1 MHQSETLKERLD
13 GDWTVDQITGFE
25 MVSELVDF
33 TINEPKLSVF
43 KLDGNLERNNEI
55 ISAHFAIERY
65 ITKTTDKFTD
75 FCKL

>member
-33 TINEPKLSVF
+33 TINVPKLSVF

-55 ISAHFAIERY
+55 INGHFAIEH
-65 ITKTTDKFTD
+65 
-75 FCKL
+75 